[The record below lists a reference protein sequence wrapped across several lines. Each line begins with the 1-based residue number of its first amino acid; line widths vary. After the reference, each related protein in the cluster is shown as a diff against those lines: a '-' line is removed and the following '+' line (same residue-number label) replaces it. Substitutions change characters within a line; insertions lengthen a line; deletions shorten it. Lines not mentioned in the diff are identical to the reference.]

1 MSRNEIIYDV
11 ANTTIEVEKCEI
23 KPIQVNDALQ
33 CLVDNGMDEDDAY
46 AVLQNL
52 GYILIDTELF
62 PDR

>member
-1 MSRNEIIYDV
+1 MSNSEIVYDV
-11 ANTTIEVEKCEI
+11 ANVIIKVDECVI
-23 KPIQVNDALQ
+23 KPVQVNDALQ

-62 PDR
+62 PDC

>member
-1 MSRNEIIYDV
+1 MSHNEIIYDV

-23 KPIQVNDALQ
+23 KPVQVNDALQ
-33 CLVDNGMDEDDAY
+33 CLVDNAY

-62 PDR
+62 PDC